1 MVSWGGR
8 GFVRPLPFLS
18 SASHMKASFHLTVD
32 KRAFLNYHFVMT
44 NEEAIRIIRD
54 YDKKHDCHVD
64 DICFCNPDFP
74 EGVKACSDINIQTA
88 YNCLRMSINERFEK
102 QATKKNIRQ
111 MK

>member
-1 MVSWGGR
+1 MR
-8 GFVRPLPFLS
+8 GFSMRGRRPGFLI
-18 SASHMKASFHLTVD
+18 D
-32 KRAFLNYHFVMT
+32 KEFMT
-44 NEEAIRIIRD
+44 NEEAIRIIKD
-54 YDKKHDCHVD
+54 YDKKHDCLVEN
-64 DICFCNPDFP
+64 ICFCNPDFP